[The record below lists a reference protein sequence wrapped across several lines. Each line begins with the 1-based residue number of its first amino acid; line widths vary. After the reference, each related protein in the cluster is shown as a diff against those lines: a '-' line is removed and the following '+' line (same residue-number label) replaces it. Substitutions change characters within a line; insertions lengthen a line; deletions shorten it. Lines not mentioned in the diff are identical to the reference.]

1 MPQESGQIVTV
12 KRVDG
17 LERPMHPQPTPRW
30 PIIEL
35 VNRSLRIGF
44 QLGRAGMIRPA
55 FRVTMQINQDRQH
68 GLRTEGRLTSAPDR
82 NKTASGPGYDAVAA
96 DMVDMESYAVA
107 RAAMA
112 AGVPMIGLRGI
123 SDGAAPLGG
132 MLDWTRYLVLIDG
145 RLAAVLDLVE
155 AAVADG
161 LLD

>member
-1 MPQESGQIVTV
+1 MDASALGIPRGVTPFL
-12 KRVDG
+12 D
-17 LERPMHPQPTPRW
+17 LPAE
-30 PIIEL
+30 IA
-35 VNRSLRIGF
+35 
-44 QLGRAGMIRPA
+44 LGRAVP
-55 FRVTMQINQDRQH
+55 
-68 GLRTEGRLTSAPDR
+68 GLPQARLATGTSVV
-82 NKTASGPGYDAVAA
+82 SGPGYDAVAA
-96 DMVDMESYAVA
+96 DMVNMESYAVA